1 MSLVVQNIDFT
12 LKKKKLLNDI
22 SFTCKSGEMLA
33 FIGPNGAGK
42 TTLLKALTNIYKKNR
57 GKVVLFDE
65 DISKMPFEKL
75 SKKVAYMPQF
85 NEVPHISVLEVLE
98 LGRYTFCKSKLSEED
113 RDVLD
118 TIIKEFSLES
128 ILTNNISTL
137 SGGQRQKVFLASALV
152 QEPKLLILDEPISHL
167 DPKNQLDVLRVVK
180 KITKQKN
187 IITLIVLHDIQ
198 HALHYSDELLM
209 LKNSQVLYQLKKD
222 DIKEEHLNKVFD
234 VQAKLFKEEKH
245 TFVYYQHSHL
255 HVKDH
260 QHTH

>member
-1 MSLVVQNIDFT
+1 MSLIVQNVNFT
-12 LKKKKLLNDI
+12 LKKTKLIDDI
-22 SFTCKSGEMLA
+22 SFTCKAGEMLA
-33 FIGPNGAGK
+33 FVGPNGAGK
-42 TTLLKALTNIYKKNR
+42 TTLLKSITNIYKKDS
-57 GKVVLFDE
+57 GKVLLFDE
-65 DISKMPFEKL
+65 DISKMPFEEL

-98 LGRYTFCKSKLSEED
+98 LGRYTFCKSKLTAKD
-113 RDVLD
+113 RIVLD
-118 TIIKEFSLES
+118 TIIKEFVLES
-128 ILTNNISTL
+128 LLNINISTL
-137 SGGQRQKVFLASALV
+137 SGGERQKVFLASALV

-209 LKNSQVLYQLKKD
+209 LKNSKVLYQLKKD
-222 DIKEEHLNKVFD
+222 AVREEHLNKVFE

-245 TFVYYQHSHL
+245 TFIYYQHSHMQ
-255 HVKDH
+255 KMH
-260 QHTH
+260 QTSH